1 MRRYYIYQL
10 PHNNP
15 NLFRHFKEDQEID
28 LGDYV
33 PTWTDECGYQNDLE
47 ICEKLFEKFNLD
59 HPNNFAGHS
68 MSVSDIVVIVNG
80 RDDVKAYYCDAIG
93 FKEIKNFK
101 K

>member
-15 NLFRHFKEDQEID
+15 NLFMHFKEDKEID
-28 LGDYV
+28 LRDYV

-59 HPNNFAGHS
+59 HPDNFAGHS
-68 MSVSDIVVIVNG
+68 MSVSDIVVIVDGKIVN
-80 RDDVKAYYCDAIG
+80 AYYCDAIG
-93 FKEIKNFK
+93 FKKIENFK